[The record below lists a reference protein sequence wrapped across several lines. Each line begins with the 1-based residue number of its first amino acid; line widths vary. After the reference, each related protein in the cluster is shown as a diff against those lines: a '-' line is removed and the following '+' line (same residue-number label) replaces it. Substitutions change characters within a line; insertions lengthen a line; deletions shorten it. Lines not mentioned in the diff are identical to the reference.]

1 MSLSSHIN
9 EKANLIWAIADKLTG
24 VYKPHEY
31 GEVILPLTVIRRF
44 DCILADTKEAVL
56 KKYEEVKELPMRDI
70 LLRNASGYQ
79 FYNTSRFTFE
89 KLLDDPDNIE
99 ANFRDYLNGFSP
111 NVTEIIE
118 KFKFDGHITTMAQ
131 KNILYIVLKEFT
143 TPQANL
149 HPDHIS
155 NLEMGYI
162 FEEIIRRFSEA
173 HNEDVVGKA
182 LAPVRDEVVIA
193 TKFGVTH
200 APDKTILVDSRPEV
214 IRISVEKSLRR
225 LRTDHIDLYY
235 QHRIDPKVEPEVVA
249 GTMADLIKEGKI
261 RAWGISE
268 ATEEYLRRADAVCP
282 VSAVQ
287 NRYSMMARWN
297 ESLFPVLEELN
308 VALVAFSPMANGF
321 LTGAY
326 SHNTRFEGAQDYRDG
341 MPQYTEEGERRA
353 EPLMRFVRELA
364 ELHAATPA
372 QVSLSWMLEKK
383 PYIIPI
389 PGSRKP
395 ERLLENLGAAEVGL
409 TDDEVA
415 KVDELLNGLDLMVFG
430 GHAVR

>member
-1 MSLSSHIN
+1 M
-9 EKANLIWAIADKLTG
+9 W
-24 VYKPHEY
+24 
-31 GEVILPLTVIRRF
+31 
-44 DCILADTKEAVL
+44 
-56 KKYEEVKELPMRDI
+56 
-70 LLRNASGYQ
+70 
-79 FYNTSRFTFE
+79 
-89 KLLDDPDNIE
+89 
-99 ANFRDYLNGFSP
+99 
-111 NVTEIIE
+111 
-118 KFKFDGHITTMAQ
+118 
-131 KNILYIVLKEFT
+131 
-143 TPQANL
+143 
-149 HPDHIS
+149 
-155 NLEMGYI
+155 
-162 FEEIIRRFSEA
+162 
-173 HNEDVVGKA
+173 
-182 LAPVRDEVVIA
+182 
-193 TKFGVTH
+193 
-200 APDKTILVDSRPEV
+200 KT
-214 IRISVEKSLRR
+214 RR
-225 LRTDHIDLYY
+225 LYASSKRKVSTFSRRALILGIIDL
-235 QHRIDPKVEPEVVA
+235 RMRS
-249 GTMADLIKEGKI
+249 G
-261 RAWGISE
+261 WGISE

-395 ERLLENLGAAEVGL
+395 ERLLENFGAAEVGL

-415 KVDELLNGLDLMVFG
+415 KIDGLLNGLDLMVFG